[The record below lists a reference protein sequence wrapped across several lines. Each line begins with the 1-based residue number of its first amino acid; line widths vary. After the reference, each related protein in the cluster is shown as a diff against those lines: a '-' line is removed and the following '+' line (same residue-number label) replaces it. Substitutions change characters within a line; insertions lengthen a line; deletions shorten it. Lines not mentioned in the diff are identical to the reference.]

1 MRMPIR
7 EMYED
12 HNLFSLLNA
21 IQGFSFFQSK
31 RKQEA
36 WEQTRLICYYA
47 LGSSKVQSP
56 KGLFEF
62 PWEREEMPDMSPDQ
76 LKALF
81 KPKKKKK

>member
-21 IQGFSFFQSK
+21 IQGFSFLQSQ
-31 RKQEA
+31 RKQET
-36 WEQTRLICYYA
+36 WEQTRMVCYYA
-47 LGSSKVQSP
+47 LGNSKVMGP

-62 PWEREEMPDMSPDQ
+62 PWEKEEMPEMSPEQ
-76 LKALF
+76 LKEMF
-81 KPKKKKK
+81 KKKKRK